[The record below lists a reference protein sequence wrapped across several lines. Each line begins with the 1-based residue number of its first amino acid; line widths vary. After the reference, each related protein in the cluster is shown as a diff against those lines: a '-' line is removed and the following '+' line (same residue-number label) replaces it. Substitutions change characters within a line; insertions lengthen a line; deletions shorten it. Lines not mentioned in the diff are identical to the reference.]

1 MERARSH
8 SGKLTRRWSRWF
20 HGITLGAALLF
31 LLVATSPARATF
43 GGLNGR
49 IAFSLGSSESDPN
62 VEIWTI
68 APAGGSAA
76 SLVDGFDPAWSPN
89 GAFVAFARGSR
100 LFLANADGSSAR
112 ALPNSNGR
120 SPTWSPD
127 GSRIA
132 YTDTISSSLWVV
144 GADGSNPTYV
154 TGGGFRPS
162 WSPDG
167 SKIAFDG
174 NGSGI
179 AVVEP
184 DGTNATQ
191 LVPWRDDGS
200 IDGAPDWSPDGTKLT
215 FFHLGGSGPAR
226 QIFVIDADGSNM
238 TPLSNCTTC
247 GWGGD
252 HSPTWSPDGTQIAF
266 SRLYDPLYPATDLM
280 VMDAD
285 GQNPHRLTGTDR
297 ASGKLLLPPAW
308 QPLPKPNTLASIRVR
323 LSAPVTAGAPVT
335 VTATALNRSGDR
347 MTGYNAPAA
356 WSDTNDDLSPAT
368 PTNFVSGTSTTT
380 ATLPTPAHGE
390 VMMVTSGGITGLSD
404 PFDVIGP
411 FAAINVSVPT
421 RATASVPF
429 TVQATATDS
438 AGNTLTAYNA
448 PATWSSL
455 DGHLSPATPTSFVDG
470 ISTTPATVPRSFKND
485 RVTVTSGGI
494 SGQSTP
500 FDVIGPTT
508 ITFKMPGR
516 AAAGVPFTIT
526 AYARD
531 ANGQVLTNF
540 SSSATWSDLSTQL
553 SPAAPANFVNGVS
566 TTTATISSPWK
577 DDRITIT
584 SGGVSATTGAFAVV
598 GPFASITVSVSTPVT
613 ATSSFTV
620 VARAVDAVGNLVT
633 TYNAPAAW
641 TAVSGG
647 LAPASP
653 PNFVNG
659 VSKST
664 ATISA
669 PYKNDAITVSSGGI
683 SRQSGYFNVLGP
695 LATISVSVP
704 ATVTHGVPFTVK
716 AIARDAVGNTLTTYN
731 ASATWSSLSG
741 GLTPATPSAFSKGVS
756 PTSAT
761 FAWAS
766 VNNRITVTSGSVSGQ
781 SNLFNVL

>member
-1 MERARSH
+1 MQNC
-8 SGKLTRRWSRWF
+8 
-20 HGITLGAALLF
+20 LL
-31 LLVATSPARATF
+31 
-43 GGLNGR
+43 
-49 IAFSLGSSESDPN
+49 IGSFRVKDP
-62 VEIWTI
+62 
-68 APAGGSAA
+68 
-76 SLVDGFDPAWSPN
+76 
-89 GAFVAFARGSR
+89 R
-100 LFLANADGSSAR
+100 
-112 ALPNSNGR
+112 
-120 SPTWSPD
+120 
-127 GSRIA
+127 
-132 YTDTISSSLWVV
+132 
-144 GADGSNPTYV
+144 
-154 TGGGFRPS
+154 
-162 WSPDG
+162 
-167 SKIAFDG
+167 
-174 NGSGI
+174 
-179 AVVEP
+179 
-184 DGTNATQ
+184 
-191 LVPWRDDGS
+191 
-200 IDGAPDWSPDGTKLT
+200 
-215 FFHLGGSGPAR
+215 
-226 QIFVIDADGSNM
+226 
-238 TPLSNCTTC
+238 
-247 GWGGD
+247 
-252 HSPTWSPDGTQIAF
+252 
-266 SRLYDPLYPATDLM
+266 
-280 VMDAD
+280 
-285 GQNPHRLTGTDR
+285 
-297 ASGKLLLPPAW
+297 
-308 QPLPKPNTLASIRVR
+308 
-323 LSAPVTAGAPVT
+323 T
-335 VTATALNRSGDR
+335 VLNRWGVR
-347 MTGYNAPAA
+347 MTGYNAPAT
-356 WSDTNDDLSPAT
+356 WSDTNGDLSPAT

-411 FAAINVSVPT
+411 FAAITVSVPT
-421 RATASVPF
+421 QAIASVPF
-429 TVQATATDS
+429 SVQATATDS

-455 DGHLSPATPTSFVDG
+455 DGHLSPATPTSFVNG

-494 SGQSTP
+494 SGQSTL

-516 AAAGVPFTIT
+516 AAAGIPFTIT

-531 ANGQVLTNF
+531 ANGQVVTNF
-540 SSSATWSDLSTQL
+540 SSPATWSDLSTHL
-553 SPAAPANFVNGVS
+553 SPPAPDNFVNGVS
-566 TTTATISSPWK
+566 TTTATISSPRK

-598 GPFASITVSVSTPVT
+598 GPFASITVSISTPVR
-613 ATSSFTV
+613 AGSSFTV

-653 PNFVNG
+653 ANFVNG

-669 PYKNDAITVSSGGI
+669 PYKNDAITISSGAI
-683 SRQSGYFNVLGP
+683 SRQSAYFNVLGP

-716 AIARDAVGNTLTTYN
+716 AITRDAVGNTLTTYN

-761 FAWAS
+761 LAWAS
-766 VNNRITVTSGSVSGQ
+766 VNNRITVASGSVSGQ